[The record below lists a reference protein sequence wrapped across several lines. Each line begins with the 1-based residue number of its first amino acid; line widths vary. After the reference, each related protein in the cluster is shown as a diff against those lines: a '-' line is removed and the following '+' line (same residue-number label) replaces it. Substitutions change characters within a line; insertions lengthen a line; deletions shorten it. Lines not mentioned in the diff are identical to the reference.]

1 MGRII
6 KRIVILAGV
15 FVAALG
21 VYFITAQNAM
31 DKSEAVYTV
40 MEEPSLPVVYTSMFE
55 GEENR
60 LAAYRQEMRQTV
72 SRESLT
78 VLPEDRQLQ
87 VRVSPCSRQITA
99 VQYEIRSMDLTRLVE
114 RTPVETWENS
124 GEEVRMVL
132 PVQNLLTKEKEY
144 LLHLMI

>member
-99 VQYEIRSMDLTRLVE
+99 VQ
-114 RTPVETWENS
+114 
-124 GEEVRMVL
+124 
-132 PVQNLLTKEKEY
+132 
-144 LLHLMI
+144 

>member
-78 VLPEDRQLQ
+78 VLPEDRQL
-87 VRVSPCSRQITA
+87 
-99 VQYEIRSMDLTRLVE
+99 
-114 RTPVETWENS
+114 
-124 GEEVRMVL
+124 
-132 PVQNLLTKEKEY
+132 
-144 LLHLMI
+144 